1 MFDMEISA
9 PHYSLWFYVLGM
21 RRRSGVEYYIS

>member
-9 PHYSLWFYVLGM
+9 SHYSLCVYALGM
-21 RRRSGVEYYIS
+21 RRSGVEYYIS